1 MDRDNEIVVC
11 FCEDITEAEILE
23 AIDEG
28 YTEPKEIKLHLRAG
42 MGECQGRGCKIQIM
56 QLICQRTG
64 KRPEDIL
71 PLTVRPPINPTP
83 IGVLANIAKQEKP
96 KR

>member
-1 MDRDNEIVVC
+1 MDRDNEIIVC
-11 FCEDITEAEILE
+11 FCEDITKAEILE

-28 YTEPKEIKLHLRAG
+28 YTEPKELKVHLRAG
-42 MGECQGRGCKIQIM
+42 MGECAGRGCRLQII

-64 KRPEDIL
+64 KSPEDII
-71 PLTVRPPINPTP
+71 PFTVRPPIKPTP
-83 IGVLANIAKQEKP
+83 IGVLAKIATQEKP